1 MKQEISVI
9 LADDHP
15 LIRQAVSQVLTANGK
30 VKILGE
36 ANNGQEA
43 IEMVRQLK
51 PDIAI
56 LDIQMPDMDGF
67 ETARIIL
74 AERHTTKIIF
84 LTMYKEAALI
94 KKVFDLGV
102 KGYILKESAVLDI
115 LKCVEAVYDD
125 HLYLSPQ
132 VSQVLLENQQEQ
144 EREGNLTPAEKNILF
159 LISKGKSSEEI
170 AQEMFVARKTVEN
183 HRSNICKKL
192 GITGNSALLKY
203 ALKMFAEN
211 GGN

>member
-1 MKQEISVI
+1 MKEEIRVI

-15 LIRQAVSQVLTANGK
+15 LIRQAVSQVLTASGRVTVAGQADNGR
-30 VKILGE
+30 
-36 ANNGQEA
+36 EA
-43 IEMVRQLK
+43 IELVRSVK

-67 ETARIIL
+67 EAAKIIL
-74 AERHTTKIIF
+74 SEHHKTRIIF
-84 LTMYKEAALI
+84 LTMFKEAALI

-115 LKCVEAVYDD
+115 LKCVEAVYEDNF
-125 HLYLSPQ
+125 YLSPE
-132 VSQVLLENQQEQ
+132 VSQVLLESQQET
-144 EREGNLTPAEKNILF
+144 EREGNLTPAERNILF

>member
-1 MKQEISVI
+1 MKQEITVI

-15 LIRQAVSQVLTANGK
+15 LIRQAVSQVLTAGGH

-43 IEMVRQLK
+43 IEMVRSLK

-67 ETARIIL
+67 EAARIIL
-74 AERHTTKIIF
+74 AEHHKTRIIF

-115 LKCVEAVYDD
+115 LKCVEAVYEDNF
-125 HLYLSPQ
+125 YLSPQ
-132 VSQVLLENQQEQ
+132 VSQVLLENQQEA
-144 EREGNLTPAEKNILF
+144 EREGSLTPAEKNILY

-170 AQEMFVARKTVEN
+170 AQEMFIARKTVEN

-211 GGN
+211 GQN

>member
-1 MKQEISVI
+1 MKQQISVI

-15 LIRQAVSQVLTANGK
+15 LIRQAVSQVLTANGN

-43 IEMVRQLK
+43 IEMVRSLK

-115 LKCVEAVYDD
+115 LKCVEAVYDNN
-125 HLYLSPQ
+125 LYLSPQ

-170 AQEMFVARKTVEN
+170 AQEMFIARKTVEN

-211 GGN
+211 GGS

>member
-1 MKQEISVI
+1 MKEEIRLI

-15 LIRQAVSQVLTANGK
+15 LIRQAVSQVLTASGRVTVAGQADNGR
-30 VKILGE
+30 
-36 ANNGQEA
+36 EA
-43 IEMVRQLK
+43 IELVRSVK

-67 ETARIIL
+67 EAAKIIL
-74 AERHTTKIIF
+74 SEHHKTRIIF
-84 LTMYKEAALI
+84 LTMFKEAVLI

-115 LKCVEAVYDD
+115 LKCVEAVYEDNF
-125 HLYLSPQ
+125 YLSPE
-132 VSQVLLENQQEQ
+132 VSQVLLESQQET
-144 EREGNLTPAEKNILF
+144 EREGNLTPAERNILF